1 LTTTLQK
8 DHGNGKNVELSM
20 KIMEERRKKQAEKS
34 DGMKK
39 TEKPEEHL
47 HKARIRTSQE
57 YR

>member
-1 LTTTLQK
+1 MATEK
-8 DHGNGKNVELSM
+8 
-20 KIMEERRKKQAEKS
+20 RRIINENYGRAKKKQAEKS

-39 TEKPEEHL
+39 SEKPEEHL